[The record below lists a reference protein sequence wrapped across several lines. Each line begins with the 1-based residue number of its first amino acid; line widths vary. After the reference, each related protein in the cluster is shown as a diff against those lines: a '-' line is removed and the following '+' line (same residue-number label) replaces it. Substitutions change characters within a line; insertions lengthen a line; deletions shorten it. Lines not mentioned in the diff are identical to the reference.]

1 MSRGIHARYGS
12 GTRRAVAT
20 LALFLFALHAVLPA
34 GYMLDTDSLR
44 DGRYEVVVCTGA
56 GLQSV
61 VLDKSGNRVDP
72 DGSGTPAADGA
83 LKCPFATVAGKALAV
98 PEQPVPLTVHAVRT
112 VSSLLP
118 PALGLPASADRL
130 PLGSRAPPIF
140 LG

>member
-1 MSRGIHARYGS
+1 MIRGTHAGYGS

-44 DGRYEVVVCTGA
+44 DGRYEVVICTGA
-56 GLQSV
+56 GLQTV
-61 VLDKSGNRVDP
+61 VVDKSGNRVAP
-72 DGSGTPAADGA
+72 DGPATPGGEGT

-98 PEQPVPLTVHAVRT
+98 PEQPVLLTIHAVRS
-112 VSSLLP
+112 VPGLLP

-130 PLGSRAPPIF
+130 PLGSRAPPIL

>member
-1 MSRGIHARYGS
+1 MIRGTHARYGS
-12 GTRRAVAT
+12 GTRRTVAW

-44 DGRYEVVVCTGA
+44 DGRYEVVICTGA
-56 GLQSV
+56 GLQTV
-61 VLDKSGNRVDP
+61 VIDKSGNRIAP
-72 DGSGTPAADGA
+72 DGPAAPGSDGT

-98 PEQPVPLTVHAVRT
+98 PEQPVPLTVHAVRD
-112 VSSLLP
+112 VPGILP

-130 PLGSRAPPIF
+130 PLGSRAPPIL